1 MRSKRTKAVDI
12 TLKVKKIVWARDN
25 ECCCIC
31 GSPYAM
37 PSCHYLSRYNGGLG
51 IEQNIITLCQNCH
64 RAYDQSTKHNE
75 YKEFIKNY
83 LQSKYADWNEADLV
97 YKKGE

>member
-37 PSCHYLSRYNGGLG
+37 PNAHYLPRSKSGLG
-51 IEQNIITLCQNCH
+51 IEKNVVTLCFMCH
-64 RAYDQSTKHNE
+64 HKYDQTTEHE
-75 YKEFIKNY
+75 QYKEFIKNY
-83 LQSKYADWNEADLV
+83 LMSKYADWSEADLV